1 VHDAVGGES
10 PAEESDMKLT
20 NGHTPDVPAAQWLS
34 GYSAAINDAVA
45 IVDALGGPSFHNFSA
60 PVLLR
65 LKSRLIELG
74 GDQAH
79 EAA

>member
-1 VHDAVGGES
+1 MNSNDRASHDEGGAD
-10 PAEESDMKLT
+10 PWM
-20 NGHTPDVPAAQWLS
+20 S
-34 GYSAAINDAVA
+34 GYAAAINDAVA

-65 LKSRLIELG
+65 MKSRLIELR
-74 GDQAH
+74 GDKSR